1 MWVLST
7 DTKYRKQ
14 TNLQKLKGVCNT
26 SPLGENMKK
35 EFYVVTETFEIDLIL
50 KRNKDGS
57 LKLNEQVTLNL
68 FKEELKK
75 FQENIENKKTLEVEC
90 TNLRWVN

>member
-1 MWVLST
+1 
-7 DTKYRKQ
+7 
-14 TNLQKLKGVCNT
+14 VCNA

-57 LKLNEQVTLNL
+57 LELNEQETLNL
-68 FKEELKK
+68 FKKELKK
-75 FQENIENKKTLEVEC
+75 VKQNIENKK
-90 TNLRWVN
+90 